1 MKESDSDI
9 RKVLRDAEASHPDDI
24 DRGIEF
30 RQMLVDGFRGK
41 MRWATLVLWAYGLG
55 GTALAVF
62 SAVRFFAAQEVRD
75 LVLYAALF
83 LVGSGLV
90 AFMKLWYWTL
100 MNRNTV
106 LREVKRLE
114 LRVAEL
120 ADKS

>member
-9 RKVLRDAEASHPDDI
+9 RKALRGEEMSHPDDV
-24 DRGIEF
+24 DRGIEL
-30 RQMLVDGFRGK
+30 RQMIVDGFRGK
-41 MRWATLVLWAYGLG
+41 MRWATLMLWAYGLG

-62 SAVRFFAAQEVRD
+62 SAVRFFAAQEVRG

-83 LVGSGLV
+83 LVGGGLV
-90 AFMKLWYWTL
+90 AFTKLWYWTL